1 MSATPALA
9 RVAAY
14 PADWRS
20 ICRVPDRVGGQVRP
34 HEPEERFE
42 VALSVANQAAAF
54 DRVSRSSLSRR
65 FSRRSRLSSSRS
77 LVVRPPSLAQA
88 VGGRLGE
95 LELLSTEQSESMLA
109 ERMNRMF
116 KKSVVQSTEVIA
128 PQITVTARVL
138 ARWQFLSAAAAK

>member
-1 MSATPALA
+1 M
-9 RVAAY
+9 
-14 PADWRS
+14 
-20 ICRVPDRVGGQVRP
+20 GGQVRP

-42 VALSVANQAAAF
+42 VALSVVNQAAAF
-54 DRVSRSSLSRR
+54 DKVSRSSLSRR

-88 VGGRLGE
+88 GGGRLGE